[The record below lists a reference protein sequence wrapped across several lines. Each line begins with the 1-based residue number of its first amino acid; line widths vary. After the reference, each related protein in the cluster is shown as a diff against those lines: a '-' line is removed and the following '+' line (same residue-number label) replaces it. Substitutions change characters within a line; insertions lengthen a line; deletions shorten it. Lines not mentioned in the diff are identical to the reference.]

1 MTQLALELNDSR
13 RNVSKALN
21 YLETEGIVSLKRNF
35 VEIKHIED
43 ALQNIELRSYN
54 QTLSIASSKELANG
68 VIPIE
73 GYDYVG
79 YLRCPV

>member
-1 MTQLALELNDSR
+1 MSALFHDLYDSR

-43 ALQNIELRSYN
+43 ALQNIEL
-54 QTLSIASSKELANG
+54 
-68 VIPIE
+68 
-73 GYDYVG
+73 
-79 YLRCPV
+79 